1 MKHNTT
7 KFEPFYLTYRR
18 KAILS
23 IDCNNIITKEDD
35 EVNILLE
42 RTQQLV
48 IQLKRDRF
56 KAKENVT
63 KSQQQQEQ

>member
-1 MKHNTT
+1 MTLPIN
-7 KFEPFYLTYRR
+7 
-18 KAILS
+18 
-23 IDCNNIITKEDD
+23 CNNIITKEED

-48 IQLKRDRF
+48 TQLKRDRF

-63 KSQQQQEQ
+63 KSQQ